1 VKRCGKSAPR
11 VRQRNRQGKP
21 HREQD
26 RIGMATR
33 VVRESDNA
41 RGSDVRLA
49 IRVGCSRQRASVVP
63 EEWPSRLVRRFAGG
77 ALQNPAYRPADVYH
91 GGFGVTRRTPR
102 PFQRYS
108 LPCRRHILALLLE
121 ARPARPVK
129 GNVLNR
135 ALPCIR
141 VAIALTAIAVAACGC
156 AGGNNA
162 TSSQASAQGEQP
174 YKTMYG
180 ITSEGTTTDLY
191 TEMFGPRQAP
201 APATNVAT
209 AQPVQSVATQSV
221 TSQPI
226 APVQQNATAAGP
238 AHAGQAA
245 AAASANRHGQ
255 TTASSRAPQPAYG
268 QPPAAQPAPVQVA
281 QQPAPPPEPDVPTAY
296 GITANGPT
304 TDLYTAIFGPRRSD
318 GQ

>member
-1 VKRCGKSAPR
+1 VNCAGP
-11 VRQRNRQGKP
+11 
-21 HREQD
+21 
-26 RIGMATR
+26 
-33 VVRESDNA
+33 
-41 RGSDVRLA
+41 LA
-49 IRVGCSRQRASVVP
+49 ISAGRRASFSGIVCLAGAISALYC
-63 EEWPSRLVRRFAGG
+63 WKRDQTVR
-77 ALQNPAYRPADVYH
+77 
-91 GGFGVTRRTPR
+91 
-102 PFQRYS
+102 
-108 LPCRRHILALLLE
+108 
-121 ARPARPVK
+121 
-129 GNVLNR
+129 GNVLNS

-162 TSSQASAQGEQP
+162 ASSQASAQGEQP

-191 TEMFGPRQAP
+191 TEMFGSNKAP
-201 APATNVAT
+201 ASATNVAA
-209 AQPVQSVATQSV
+209 AQPATTQSV

-226 APVQQNATAAGP
+226 APIQPSATATRP
-238 AHAGQAA
+238 GQATA
-245 AAASANRHGQ
+245 TTTTGRQSQ
-255 TTASSRAPQPAYG
+255 TTASNRAPQPAYG

-318 GQ
+318 SQ

>member
-1 VKRCGKSAPR
+1 MKRCGKSAPR
-11 VRQRNRQGKP
+11 VRQRKRHGKP

-26 RIGMATR
+26 RIGTATR

-41 RGSDVRLA
+41 AGRCQARCPGRLLEATRKRCPRGMAVTYRPP
-49 IRVGCSRQRASVVP
+49 Q
-63 EEWPSRLVRRFAGG
+63 AGG

-102 PFQRYS
+102 HFQKYC
-108 LPCRRHILALLLE
+108 LPCRRHIPALLLE
-121 ARPARPVK
+121 ARPARPVR

-141 VAIALTAIAVAACGC
+141 VAIGLTAIAVVACGC
-156 AGGNNA
+156 TAANNA

-238 AHAGQAA
+238 ARAGQAA
-245 AAASANRHGQ
+245 TAASANRHGQ

>member
-1 VKRCGKSAPR
+1 
-11 VRQRNRQGKP
+11 
-21 HREQD
+21 
-26 RIGMATR
+26 
-33 VVRESDNA
+33 
-41 RGSDVRLA
+41 
-49 IRVGCSRQRASVVP
+49 
-63 EEWPSRLVRRFAGG
+63 
-77 ALQNPAYRPADVYH
+77 
-91 GGFGVTRRTPR
+91 
-102 PFQRYS
+102 
-108 LPCRRHILALLLE
+108 
-121 ARPARPVK
+121 
-129 GNVLNR
+129 LNR

-141 VAIALTAIAVAACGC
+141 LAIALTAVAVVACGC
-156 AGGNNA
+156 AAGNNA

-201 APATNVAT
+201 APATNVAA

-226 APVQQNATAAGP
+226 APVQQATA
-238 AHAGQAA
+238 
-245 AAASANRHGQ
+245 
-255 TTASSRAPQPAYG
+255 TTAPTRSNQAQTSAAYRTS

-304 TDLYTAIFGPRRSD
+304 TDLYTAIFGPRHSD
-318 GQ
+318 SQ